1 MNSPVILKVTSLSRT
16 FQEGRNL
23 RNVLTNVNFELRKGE
38 RIALLGRSGSG
49 KSTLLNLLAGVD
61 RPDTGEIIINHNNL
75 TEFTENRRTLFR
87 RQHIGFVY
95 QLFNLI
101 PTLTVIENISLPL
114 ELNRVPKAQIVNRS
128 NAILNSVRLSDRGD
142 SYPDQLSGGEQQRV
156 AIARGLVHNPSLVL
170 ADEPTGNLDAESGRQ
185 ALNLLN
191 NLASQN
197 QQSLIIVT
205 HSMEI
210 ARSADRVLE
219 LKDGIVKDVKGNLE
233 Q

>member
-114 ELNRVPKAQIVNRS
+114 ELNRVPKTQIVNRS
-128 NAILNSVRLSDRGD
+128 KAILNSVGLSDRGD

-185 ALNLLN
+185 VLNLLN

-219 LKDGIVKDVKGNLE
+219 LKDGVIKDVKGNLD

>member
-1 MNSPVILKVTSLSRT
+1 MNSPAILKVAGLSRT
-16 FQEGRNL
+16 FQEGQNH
-23 RNVLTNVNFELRKGE
+23 RNVLTNVNFELGKGQ
-38 RIALLGRSGSG
+38 RLALVGRSGSG

-61 RPDTGEIIINHNNL
+61 LPDSGEIKIKNNNL
-75 TEFTENRRTLFR
+75 TEFTENQRTLFR
-87 RQHIGFVY
+87 RQNIGFIY

-101 PTLTVIENISLPL
+101 PTLTVVENISLPL
-114 ELNRVPKAQIVNRS
+114 ELNRVAKTQIAKRS
-128 NAILNSVRLSDRGD
+128 NAILAAVGLSDRGT

-185 ALNLLN
+185 VLKLLN
-191 NLASQN
+191 NLVNQN

-205 HSMEI
+205 HSIEI
-210 ARSADRVLE
+210 AMSAERVLE
-219 LKDGIVKDVKGNLE
+219 LKDGIIKDVKGDLE

>member
-1 MNSPVILKVTSLSRT
+1 MNSPAILKVAGLSRT
-16 FQEGRNL
+16 FQEGQNH
-23 RNVLTNVNFELRKGE
+23 RNVLTNVNFELGKGQ
-38 RIALLGRSGSG
+38 RLALVGRSGSG

-61 RPDTGEIIINHNNL
+61 LPDSGEIKIKNNNL
-75 TEFTENRRTLFR
+75 TALTENQRTLFR
-87 RQHIGFVY
+87 RQHIGFIY

-101 PTLTVIENISLPL
+101 PTLTVVENISLPL
-114 ELNRVPKAQIVNRS
+114 ELNRVAKTQIAKRS
-128 NAILNSVRLSDRGD
+128 NAILAAVGLSDRGT

-185 ALNLLN
+185 VLKLLN
-191 NLASQN
+191 SLVDQN

-205 HSMEI
+205 HSIEI
-210 ARSADRVLE
+210 AMSAERVLE
-219 LKDGIVKDVKGNLE
+219 LKDGIVKDVKGDLE

>member
-1 MNSPVILKVTSLSRT
+1 MNSPAVLKVAGLSRT
-16 FQEGRNL
+16 FQEGKNH
-23 RNVLTNVNFELRKGE
+23 RNVLTNVNFELGKGQ
-38 RIALLGRSGSG
+38 RLALVGRSGSG

-61 RPDTGEIIINHNNL
+61 LPDSGEIKIKNNNL
-75 TEFTENRRTLFR
+75 TALTENQRTLFR
-87 RQHIGFVY
+87 RQHIGFIY

-101 PTLTVIENISLPL
+101 PTLTVVENISLPL
-114 ELNRVPKAQIVNRS
+114 ELNRVARAQIAKRS
-128 NAILNSVRLSDRGD
+128 NAILAAVGLSDRGT

-185 ALNLLN
+185 VLKLLN
-191 NLASQN
+191 SLVDQN

-205 HSMEI
+205 HSIEI
-210 ARSADRVLE
+210 AMSAERVLE
-219 LKDGIVKDVKGNLE
+219 LKDGIVKDVKGDLE